1 MNQVQKSALCSTTYQ
16 YIFYEIY
23 TYTVVDVIIEK
34 KSGKSVG
41 KVIIIFLGIYIK
53 LRILEKNK
61 NTKFFFVYLFSTD
74 LFFFLFDCFSQQEWE
89 MCQIV

>member
-61 NTKFFFVYLFSTD
+61 NTKFFLYIFS
-74 LFFFLFDCFSQQEWE
+74 LPICFFS
-89 MCQIV
+89 I